1 MSSVMVSGRLQ
12 ILQGYRGLV
21 AAMIAVSHLCDVYF
35 QNGVEEVRP
44 IVDIGRIGGVDF
56 FFVLSGFLIYRA
68 YAKHA
73 GNLEGALEF
82 LKRRLTRIYPLLW
95 LLTVPCYVLIKSL
108 DNGPELDSMI
118 IHSLLLIPGPEKPV
132 LSATWSLTHV
142 VFFYLVFFFFL
153 LWRRA
158 VLCII
163 ALWCAVVLLQAIFG
177 LFQPSAPMT
186 KFVLST
192 FNLEFMA
199 GCLLAVYAQR
209 RNPSGGV
216 LWIALGAILFVL
228 GWITFGVLFVGVGVR
243 TPLYTLASCALIT
256 GALAVEKHRDIRL
269 PPIVDLLSAA
279 SYSMIVIN
287 LPVIVAATK
296 ILAYTGVLSAVHFGL
311 TIPFIFLLVI
321 AASIFVHVSIER
333 PLIALFT
340 ATAFFDQLSLM
351 LGRIDLRKPKD
362 SI

>member
-1 MSSVMVSGRLQ
+1 MVAQ
-12 ILQGYRGLV
+12 PCGL
-21 AAMIAVSHLCDVYF
+21 
-35 QNGVEEVRP
+35 
-44 IVDIGRIGGVDF
+44 
-56 FFVLSGFLIYRA
+56 FLY
-68 YAKHA
+68 
-73 GNLEGALEF
+73 GL
-82 LKRRLTRIYPLLW
+82 
-95 LLTVPCYVLIKSL
+95 
-108 DNGPELDSMI
+108 
-118 IHSLLLIPGPEKPV
+118 
-132 LSATWSLTHV
+132 
-142 VFFYLVFFFFL
+142 FFL
-153 LWRRA
+153 STLAQGRPMYHRAVVRRRA
-158 VLCII
+158 SSGDFWSVS
-163 ALWCAVVLLQAIFG
+163 AFG
-177 LFQPSAPMT
+177 AHGQVRTQYFH
-186 KFVLST
+186 
-192 FNLEFMA
+192 LEFMA

-209 RNPSGGV
+209 RNASGGV

-269 PPIVDLLSAA
+269 PPIVDLLGAA
-279 SYSMIVIN
+279 SYSMLVIN
-287 LPVIVAATK
+287 PPVIVAATK

-340 ATAFFDQLSLM
+340 AFFDQLSLM